1 MQHNFATKVTGWS
14 FILAAWMLLSGW
26 ILLPVHIGTF
36 FQPGDFSAIH
46 EQWSFWVW
54 MYRVHLF
61 GMVVTV
67 IALVA
72 LGSLLSQT
80 EARVLVWPGVAV
92 ASAGMMVSA
101 LAAAFYYHFGAW
113 GAIDME
119 GQSADAIRGFV
130 NSLRVDTEYITCL
143 VRFGRVFYGLG
154 LLVVGFGLLKWKGL
168 PVWLAWSAVVLGAA
182 GMGLTMGLPD
192 DLELYLPVFC
202 LNVLW
207 LGTTGFVMLWFQLS
221 PAEGDAS

>member
-1 MQHNFATKVTGWS
+1 
-14 FILAAWMLLSGW
+14 
-26 ILLPVHIGTF
+26 
-36 FQPGDFSAIH
+36 
-46 EQWSFWVW
+46 

-67 IALVA
+67 MALVA

-92 ASAGMMVSA
+92 ASAGLMVSA

-113 GAIDME
+113 GAIDLE
-119 GQSADAIRGFV
+119 GQSADVIRGFV

-154 LLVVGFGLLKWKGL
+154 LLVVGLGLLKWKGL
-168 PVWLAWSAVVLGAA
+168 PLWIAWSAVILGAA

-207 LGTTGFVMLWFQLS
+207 LGTTGFVTLWFGTSLK
-221 PAEGDAS
+221 D